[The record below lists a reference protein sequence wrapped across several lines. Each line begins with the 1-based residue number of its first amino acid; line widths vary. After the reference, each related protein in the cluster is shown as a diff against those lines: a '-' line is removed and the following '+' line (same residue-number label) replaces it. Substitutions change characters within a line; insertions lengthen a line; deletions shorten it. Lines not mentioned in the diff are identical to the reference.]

1 MKKNNLLGNIITI
14 LFISFTLASCSKSSG
29 GGYSTPTPPTTPPTQ
44 PTNPTPPVTPPT
56 TITDT
61 VNMMSM
67 KFIPSTVTVKK
78 GTVVIWINKDSYG
91 HTVTSVD
98 GTSFNSGNVNGGSS
112 FTYMANTVGTFNYQ
126 CNYHVSMGMVG
137 VLTVT
142 N

>member
-1 MKKNNLLGNIITI
+1 MKRNNLLGNIIIAIITV
-14 LFISFTLASCSKSSG
+14 LFISFTIASCSKGSSG
-29 GGYSTPTPPTTPPTQ
+29 SYSTTTPP
-44 PTNPTPPVTPPT
+44 PPPPPPPPPAG
-56 TITDT
+56 ITDT

-67 KFIPSTVTVKK
+67 TFIPSTVSVKK

-98 GTSFNSGNVNGGSS
+98 GTSFNSGNINGGSS
-112 FTYMANTVGTFNYQ
+112 FTYTANTVGTFNYQ

>member
-1 MKKNNLLGNIITI
+1 MKRNNLLGNIIIAIITV
-14 LFISFTLASCSKSSG
+14 LFISFTIASCSKGSSG
-29 GGYSTPTPPTTPPTQ
+29 SYSTTTPP
-44 PTNPTPPVTPPT
+44 PPPPPPPPAG
-56 TITDT
+56 ITDT

-67 KFIPSTVTVKK
+67 TFIPSTVSVKK
-78 GTVVIWINKDSYG
+78 GTVVIWINKDGYG

-98 GTSFNSGNVNGGSS
+98 GTSFNSGNINGGSS
-112 FTYMANTVGTFNYQ
+112 FTYTANTVGTFNYQ